1 MKRIITLLII
11 LSMATIANAQTKA
24 KTSKSSVTCTD
35 DCEAKNKKDK
45 LTCKLT
51 TPELRERK
59 ATVIASLKKQILET
73 KELKKKELK
82 KGFAYKFSGSDS
94 MVDELAIFV
103 KTERIC
109 CDFFVFNLSIS
120 GDKSEAWL
128 EITGPKGAK
137 DFIKTELEL

>member
-1 MKRIITLLII
+1 MT
-11 LSMATIANAQTKA
+11 MFANAQTGKKTKA
-24 KTSKSSVTCTD
+24 SKSLIAYTD
-35 DCEAKNKKDK
+35 DCEAKNKKQE

-59 ATVIASLKKQILET
+59 ATVIASLKKQLLE
-73 KELKKKELK
+73 KKELK
-82 KGFAYKFSGSDS
+82 NGFAYKFSGSDT
-94 MVDELAIFV
+94 MVDELATFV
-103 KTERIC
+103 KTERAC
-109 CDFFVFNLSIS
+109 CDFFIFNLSIN

>member
-1 MKRIITLLII
+1 MKHIITLLII

-24 KTSKSSVTCTD
+24 KTSTSSVICTD
-35 DCEAKNKKDK
+35 DCEAKNKKNK

-73 KELKKKELK
+73 KELKN
-82 KGFAYKFSGSDS
+82 GFAYKFSGSDS

-109 CDFFVFNLSIS
+109 CDFFVFNLSIN